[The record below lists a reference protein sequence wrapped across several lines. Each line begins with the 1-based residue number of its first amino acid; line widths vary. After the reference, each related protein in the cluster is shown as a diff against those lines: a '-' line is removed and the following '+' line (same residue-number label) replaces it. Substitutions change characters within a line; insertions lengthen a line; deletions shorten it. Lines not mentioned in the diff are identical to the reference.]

1 MICKGYQKLLLPL
14 MEADMQLST
23 VICPKTSEEVDLFFA
38 DVIGGRRGDRSG
50 DREETLVSTPAL
62 TPADVVI
69 LDQNID
75 LKGTENGTIHGTDL
89 ALKLRT
95 SGFKGL
101 IVLRSGNSS
110 VQNIQEYTASGAVDA
125 CLGKDGN
132 HRELAAQI
140 LAAYARKFH
149 AQNWP

>member
-1 MICKGYQKLLLPL
+1 

-75 LKGTENGTIHGTDL
+75 LKGTENGTIYGTDL

-110 VQNIQEYTASGAVDA
+110 VQDIQEYTASGAGRLSWEGWKPSRIGCSNSC
-125 CLGKDGN
+125 CLCAEIP
-132 HRELAAQI
+132 RAELV
-140 LAAYARKFH
+140 LS
-149 AQNWP
+149 